1 MTLGQRIQELR
12 KRAGLTQEQLAEQLG
27 VTRQAVSKWESDNGV
42 PELDALIALS
52 RYFNLTLGEL
62 LGVEEPRREE
72 FRREEPSRDTAAE
85 TERRVEEVLRR
96 YVEATRRQARPSMH
110 GKYGWKA
117 PLIAVAGLLTLVVV
131 LGVKI
136 GSLDSALNNV
146 LNGRMAYLESSVS
159 NLTNQVNSMEY
170 QLQEILAAQADQN
183 SLLSS
188 FECQVAGF
196 DPAGETVTLALSANL
211 KTYEPGMQI
220 QFALDWAREDQT
232 GQQETRWLEG
242 PNYLAEIELPMNW
255 ETACTLRLRD
265 GDGVIQEQLVENAVT
280 QSLIPEAFQ
289 LSADSLSDFYSI
301 AVGNSATVTAEDLA
315 VRIFSRYPELFWP
328 EEAVLTVALNGEV
341 LESAPLAL
349 SQEGTGTWYG
359 RDDLGVREIRLG
371 QEDVL
376 EFSLRLMDSLE
387 REMVCRET
395 VLGDEDAPQESPPVP
410 VIYDGRR

>member
-52 RYFNLTLGEL
+52 RYFKLTLGEL

-72 FRREEPSRDTAAE
+72 PSRDTAAD
-85 TERRVEEVLRR
+85 TERRVEALLRR
-96 YVEATRRQARPSMH
+96 YVEATRRQAQPSMY

-117 PLIAVAGLLTLVVV
+117 PLIVVAGLLALVVV
-131 LGVKI
+131 LGVRI
-136 GSLDSALNNV
+136 GSLDSALNNLV
-146 LNGRMAYLESSVS
+146 GGRLPYLESSMS

-188 FECQVAGF
+188 FDCQVAGF
-196 DPAGETVTLALSANL
+196 DPERETVTLALSANL

-220 QFALDWAREDQT
+220 QFALDWTREDQT

-255 ETACTLRLRD
+255 ETTCILRLRN
-265 GDGVIQEQLVENAVT
+265 GEGVIREQLVENAVT

-289 LSADSLSDFYSI
+289 LSADSLSAFYSI
-301 AVGNSATVTAEDLA
+301 AVGNSATVTAEDPA
-315 VRIFSRYPELFWP
+315 VRIFSPYPELFWP
-328 EEAVLTVALNGEV
+328 EEAVLTVTLNGEV
-341 LESAPLAL
+341 LETAPLTL
-349 SQEGTGTWYG
+349 TEHERGIWYG
-359 RDDLGVREIRLG
+359 QDDQGVRQVRLA

-376 EFSLRLMDSLE
+376 EFSLRLTDSLG
-387 REMVCRET
+387 REMACRET
-395 VLGDEDAPQESPPVP
+395 VSGDENAPRESPPMP
-410 VIYDGRR
+410 VIYD

>member
-27 VTRQAVSKWESDNGV
+27 VTRQAVSKWESNTAA
-42 PELDALIALS
+42 PELTPS
-52 RYFNLTLGEL
+52 TPRSGYSNPPGGEF

-72 FRREEPSRDTAAE
+72 SRREEPSRDTAAD

-96 YVEATRRQARPSMH
+96 YVEATRRQAPPMY

-188 FECQVAGF
+188 FDCQVAGF
-196 DPAGETVTLALSANL
+196 DPERETVTLALSANL

-220 QFALDWAREDQT
+220 QFALDWTREDQT

-289 LSADSLSDFYSI
+289 LSADSLSAFYSI

-376 EFSLRLMDSLE
+376 ELSLRLMDSLG

-395 VLGDEDAPQESPPVP
+395 ILGDEDAPQESPPMP

>member
-52 RYFNLTLGEL
+52 RYFKLTLGEL

-72 FRREEPSRDTAAE
+72 SRREEPSRDTAAD

-96 YVEATRRQARPSMH
+96 YVEATRRQAPPMY

-146 LNGRMAYLESSVS
+146 LNGRLPYLESSMS

-188 FECQVAGF
+188 FDCQVAGF
-196 DPAGETVTLALSANL
+196 DPERETVTLALSA
-211 KTYEPGMQI
+211 
-220 QFALDWAREDQT
+220 
-232 GQQETRWLEG
+232 
-242 PNYLAEIELPMNW
+242 
-255 ETACTLRLRD
+255 
-265 GDGVIQEQLVENAVT
+265 
-280 QSLIPEAFQ
+280 
-289 LSADSLSDFYSI
+289 FYSI
-301 AVGNSATVTAEDLA
+301 AVGNSATVTAEDLV

-376 EFSLRLMDSLE
+376 ELSLRLMDSLG

-395 VLGDEDAPQESPPVP
+395 ILGDEDAPQESPPMP

>member
-27 VTRQAVSKWESDNGV
+27 VTRQAVSKWESDPAV
-42 PELDALIALS
+42 PGRPPPTALS
-52 RYFNLTLGEL
+52 RSFKPPRGEL
-62 LGVEEPRREE
+62 LGGEEPRREE
-72 FRREEPSRDTAAE
+72 PGREEPSRDTAAD

-96 YVEATRRQARPSMH
+96 YVEATRRQAPPMY

-188 FECQVAGF
+188 FDCQVAGF
-196 DPAGETVTLALSANL
+196 DPERETVTLALSANL

-220 QFALDWAREDQT
+220 QFALDWTREDQT

-289 LSADSLSDFYSI
+289 LSADSLSAFYSI

-376 EFSLRLMDSLE
+376 ELSLRLMDSLG

-395 VLGDEDAPQESPPVP
+395 ILGDEDAPQESPPMP

>member
-1 MTLGQRIQELR
+1 M
-12 KRAGLTQEQLAEQLG
+12 
-27 VTRQAVSKWESDNGV
+27 
-42 PELDALIALS
+42 
-52 RYFNLTLGEL
+52 
-62 LGVEEPRREE
+62 
-72 FRREEPSRDTAAE
+72 
-85 TERRVEEVLRR
+85 
-96 YVEATRRQARPSMH
+96 
-110 GKYGWKA
+110 
-117 PLIAVAGLLTLVVV
+117 
-131 LGVKI
+131 
-136 GSLDSALNNV
+136 
-146 LNGRMAYLESSVS
+146 
-159 NLTNQVNSMEY
+159 
-170 QLQEILAAQADQN
+170 
-183 SLLSS
+183 
-188 FECQVAGF
+188 
-196 DPAGETVTLALSANL
+196 
-211 KTYEPGMQI
+211 
-220 QFALDWAREDQT
+220 
-232 GQQETRWLEG
+232 
-242 PNYLAEIELPMNW
+242 
-255 ETACTLRLRD
+255 
-265 GDGVIQEQLVENAVT
+265 ENAVT

-289 LSADSLSDFYSI
+289 LSADSLSAFYSI

>member
-52 RYFNLTLGEL
+52 RYFKLTLGEL

-72 FRREEPSRDTAAE
+72 SRREEPSRDTAAD

-96 YVEATRRQARPSMH
+96 YVEATRRQAPPMY

-196 DPAGETVTLALSANL
+196 DPERETVTLALSANL

-220 QFALDWAREDQT
+220 QFALDWTREDQT

-265 GDGVIQEQLVENAVT
+265 GDGVIQEQLVENRRHPEPDPGGVPALGRQPVRLLLHCRGQQRHRDCGGSGGT
-280 QSLIPEAFQ
+280 DFFSLP
-289 LSADSLSDFYSI
+289 
-301 AVGNSATVTAEDLA
+301 G
-315 VRIFSRYPELFWP
+315 
-328 EEAVLTVALNGEV
+328 AVLAGGGGAHRRPQRGGAGVRPA
-341 LESAPLAL
+341 
-349 SQEGTGTWYG
+349 GTEPG
-359 RDDLGVREIRLG
+359 RDRDLVRPG
-371 QEDVL
+371 
-376 EFSLRLMDSLE
+376 
-387 REMVCRET
+387 
-395 VLGDEDAPQESPPVP
+395 
-410 VIYDGRR
+410 

>member
-1 MTLGQRIQELR
+1 M
-12 KRAGLTQEQLAEQLG
+12 
-27 VTRQAVSKWESDNGV
+27 
-42 PELDALIALS
+42 
-52 RYFNLTLGEL
+52 Y
-62 LGVEEPRREE
+62 
-72 FRREEPSRDTAAE
+72 
-85 TERRVEEVLRR
+85 
-96 YVEATRRQARPSMH
+96 

-349 SQEGTGTWYG
+349 SQEGTGSWYG

-376 EFSLRLMDSLE
+376 EFSLRLMDSLG

-395 VLGDEDAPQESPPVP
+395 ILGDEDAPQESPPMP